1 MQKLVKKGK
10 ISGTESH
17 ITTLES
23 YQSDFKLPFMKNIDT
38 EHSSISRDI
47 LLCSVSMGKT
57 KEFKGKSNFCRPTF
71 NFLLI
76 SESDGVTFVV

>member
-17 ITTLES
+17 ITTLEY
-23 YQSDFKLPFMKNIDT
+23 YQSDFKLPFMKN
-38 EHSSISRDI
+38 
-47 LLCSVSMGKT
+47 MGKIE
-57 KEFKGKSNFCRPTF
+57 EFKGKSNFCRPTF

>member
-17 ITTLES
+17 ITTLEY

-47 LLCSVSMGKT
+47 LLCSVSIGHGHLYIWTELLSKL
-57 KEFKGKSNFCRPTF
+57 GV
-71 NFLLI
+71 FLALV
-76 SESDGVTFVV
+76 DLKC